1 MKRVREHSDGVC
13 KALGI
18 KINPNLTGKGRSM
31 KYNEWQHKQNG
42 TSWKQQIRKIID
54 SLIPTVNSIDELI
67 QSLEERGY
75 EVKRGKYISI
85 RAPEQERFVRTKT
98 LGEEYT
104 EESLKIRITYREV
117 STELQSAQDDNS
129 KLWAAYSS
137 IIRDVRIL
145 ADQHRKVPQ
154 KQNVTMPY
162 SADNDLDVYRLS
174 AQMSVMNKYN
184 IRSLGELEGMIT
196 DTSKEYEKLRVE
208 INELTEQYNS
218 ISSLAEQVQE
228 YYSLS
233 EKGKLSEV
241 EKMNLT
247 MYKQVMTKNS
257 ILTRADYDRL
267 IEQNQNISRK
277 IEALKEKLKKFRQ
290 QYEVFKDILD
300 TYDRLSK
307 RDYVT
312 ELVEEERKRQE
323 QLRKKKPKR

>member
-18 KINPNLTGKGRSM
+18 NIHPNLTGKGCSM

-42 TSWKQQIRKIID
+42 TSWKEEIRQIID
-54 SLIPTVNSIDELI
+54 SLIPTVNSLDELLQAI
-67 QSLEERGY
+67 EECGY

-85 RAPEQERFVRTKT
+85 RTLEQKKFVRTKT

-117 STELQSAQDDNS
+117 STDLQSSQDDDS

-137 IIRDVRIL
+137 IIGDVRIL
-145 ADQHRKVPQ
+145 ADQHRKVPR

-174 AQMSVMNKYN
+174 AQLSVMNKYN

-208 INELTEQYNS
+208 INELTEQHDR
-218 ISSLAEQVQE
+218 ISSLAEQVKE

-233 EKGKLSEV
+233 EKGELSEV
-241 EKMNLT
+241 EKVKLS
-247 MYKQVMTKNS
+247 MYKQAMNNNN
-257 ILTRADYDRL
+257 ILTRADFDRL
-267 IEQNQNISRK
+267 TEQSHNISRK
-277 IEALKEKLKKFRQ
+277 IEALKEMLKKCRQ
-290 QYEVFKDILD
+290 QHEVFKDIFE

-307 RDYVT
+307 HDYFAEMVD
-312 ELVEEERKRQE
+312 EERQRQE
-323 QLRKKKPKR
+323 LLRKKKPKR